1 MANVSIQFVVTADLT
16 GCSMKVKA
24 SGYTTRTITAGQSVT
39 ASYAEGTRITLTATM
54 GSGYTFVAF
63 RSIQGNL
70 GTTNPLTFT
79 AASYP
84 PMVALVAVK
93 AGWQDADGNDITS
106 VTKQTGSGFF
116 YVRAIPVQTAD
127 TPTVS
132 SSSTSVAT
140 VALGTEEDDYRLVKI
155 TPKSAG
161 STNITYSCY
170 YQGQTITIT
179 LPVTIATV
187 RTVEIKKGNWGSF
200 RYKIGSGSWSSACT
214 ADTTIEVQDGYRL
227 DVDWYSGSN
236 LSGSFCWYMTTAGYY
251 AGDGSDDLIINSNTT
266 VYPAKYSEDN
276 MVEYPSGYFYESSSS
291 STRVT
296 SVSVAR
302 TTYNASTQKTVYYR
316 PYYADT
322 TAESSDTS
330 VATVTVGGSSNSRRI
345 IYIQGVKAG
354 TATIK
359 VIWVSG
365 QYVYYNTLAVTVN
378 PVVRLYKLG
387 WAYFGQYGS
396 TMYSTTYKDYA
407 VALGG
412 SFDAVWYK
420 VSGDKSYP
428 YCENMVETGTYPGG
442 GTDSVSNITSDRA
455 FYPATAMPRTFKV
468 GLATVGGTVTVEN
481 RTRGTSQTLT
491 GLSEVVTVEAADGD
505 SIRITATPGTGYA
518 LNAIRLGSTLVSST
532 SPYSFTMDSSYED
545 KTFNVSFKVV
555 TYDVSISPNTS
566 SYGSVDV
573 TSVTGVPYGS
583 TISASGNVI
592 TINGVATRQSTATPT
607 DFTRTYTYEFD
618 HWTVNGTTLA
628 SGSSTTVTQAT
639 TIKAVFTRRTTTF
652 TESSTAWW
660 AERGGSASSKI
671 TSKTMSAS
679 DTVQI
684 DVHPGPQLNASPVN
698 GDWTV
703 RVTDSAGN
711 TQTAYATCSAE
722 YGTAY
727 YLIVTLNGRANG
739 SCYVRC
745 DWRTSTGYSYTMLP
759 LNVVKYWDVTTS
771 ANTGGTITSS
781 ASVAQGSSKTVSW
794 SANSGY
800 YVYSVTIDGAAKS
813 TSLSSWTFSNITANH
828 TVAVQFA
835 KSLSHTLHV
844 WVEEDWEDED
854 NKLSTSASWT
864 TVPSISG
871 VTFDFYR
878 ALLAYVPKITGTPAE
893 GTEGTYRAVAQDSSE
908 ILVYTIIV
916 DAASSI
922 SILLDRNGGTTH
934 GHATV
939 GMGDTSLSITDSPV
953 WEGHEIIEYR
963 TNGGTKIASV
973 DGTLMPGVSYMGT
986 DFTDAQGHWVRNST
1000 TVLMTAWRILTY
1012 TVTFNA
1018 NGGTCSEASR
1028 VVTYGETYGAMPIP
1042 TLAGKSFTGWYTE
1055 ESGGTRILGSDTVGT
1070 DAERTL
1076 YAHWADATN
1085 INLPTGWTED
1095 GYKSDGGTVIDQPL
1109 ILERNKTKR
1118 IYWQSVYD
1126 LSNTGQLDRWQSAD
1140 TSVATVS
1147 NVGSS
1152 TIYKWSADVRGVSV
1166 GTTTVRINWYVEG
1179 TDDATYYYSDLQ
1191 VRVVPTVTFNG
1202 NGGTPDV
1209 ATMAVNANGTLDSLP
1224 GASYDV
1230 THTFVGWFTQ
1240 ATGGTQIDSTTVFT
1254 ADTTVYAHWAVGYT
1268 IVYNANGGGGGPGYE
1283 TSTDSAETH
1292 TFTIPDN
1299 VPTKPGETF
1308 YEWNS
1313 KADGTGIGYDP
1324 GDPVTVTSAQPSVTL
1339 YAQYAEESY
1348 EFTVGYN
1355 ANGGS
1360 GAPSSQTYTG
1370 SSPTYTAVL
1379 SDTIPTRS
1387 GYVFSGWSESST
1399 AEWPDY
1405 LAGSRIELSPG
1416 TTTLYAVWSD
1426 EASGTGTVD
1435 NVRIFKS
1442 LGGAYIDVS
1451 DRLAIRSRIH
1461 EAENYGATA
1470 SFTIVN
1476 DFSDNLLS
1484 ASYDGWSDGSTG
1496 ALSTGMFVQIR
1507 DASPTGFCWGTFMIM
1522 TLSASD
1528 DLVSV
1533 TCGDYIQ
1540 VLRATGAEY
1549 YRNIYNG
1556 EGLLHGREFGQ
1567 LVQVG
1572 TKTQI
1577 EIPRPDGVTF
1587 TGGVAG
1593 DVRYMAP
1600 VEWDLYSGTVKTE
1613 QVATN
1618 QSGTTDIGIR
1628 IYGSAVIP
1636 LGGVAGTER
1645 QDGVVGMKSI
1655 TFKFLSKDSYSGTEV
1670 VWVSVYRGLEASE
1683 SELLGSKYQVL
1694 NSGGA
1699 ENDLTVSFG
1708 EDYVDLSM
1716 ESYLYVTFSGIVND
1730 QTISREYSYGYVRCY
1745 STAMSGATFTLN
1757 GITTSGQS
1765 IVFIA
1770 DALEYSNAS
1779 GQNVVEDGVP
1789 LFRIEQIGSVD
1800 SFDESYISDTWDYG
1814 RAWVRYISTE
1824 ETMPMDQVMS
1834 TILAAPE
1841 AVLTATSSTREVSI
1855 FRCGG
1860 DNYHAYMLAL
1870 ADMEDDGGPYDGRQ
1884 HAFCAATSAWGRVSL
1899 GARYRADDMS
1909 QMSLY
1914 YGGDTAIVGGQVM
1927 KSFAP
1932 SLTKANRPMIAV
1944 SKGATNDNKVIMIAV
1959 KDPEVPIGA
1968 SSTVLG
1974 SAATT
1979 FVDAAFEAYSQIMTN
1994 RSTDWEG
2001 TAELSGIHSMYMK
2014 RAGTYIGGVPI
2025 RISDS
2030 RYGMSLYQAKVKE
2043 CTVDYDNLIT
2053 TLVLN
2058 NYSESY
2064 GNAVLD
2070 TSKMAY
2076 QAGNLACV
2084 SDSEELYNRQY
2095 VFIETDSALPSGD
2108 ITMSLV
2114 VDGTVSASVTAGVIK
2129 YPELGV
2135 ATVYAYFPNGTSENA
2150 YAVSAVRVN
2159 STTFT
2164 IPEARRPDYLSG
2176 QYLIVNVQMDL

>member
-1 MANVSIQFVVTADLT
+1 MANVSIQFVVAADLT

-24 SGYTTRTITAGQSVT
+24 SGYTTKTITAGQKVT
-39 ASYAEGTRITLTATM
+39 VSYAEGTSITVTATM

-63 RSIQGNL
+63 RSIQGNI

-79 AASYP
+79 AASYL

-93 AGWQDADGNDITS
+93 AGWQDADGTDITS

-127 TPTVS
+127 TPTVTS
-132 SSSTSVAT
+132 SNTSVAT

-200 RYKIGSGSWSSACT
+200 RYKIGSGDWSSACT

-251 AGDGSDDLIINSNTT
+251 AGGGSDDLIINSNTT

-322 TAESSDTS
+322 TAESSDAS

-345 IYIQGVKAG
+345 IKIQGVKAG

-378 PVVRLYKLG
+378 PVVRVYKLG
-387 WAYFGQYGS
+387 WAYFGKYGDSMS
-396 TMYSTTYKDYA
+396 TTTYKDYA
-407 VALGG
+407 VTLGG

-505 SIRITATPGTGYA
+505 AIRITATPGTGYT

-545 KTFNVSFKVV
+545 QTFNVSFKVV

-592 TINGVATRQSTATPT
+592 TINGVATRQSIATPT

-652 TESSTAWW
+652 TESTTAWW
-660 AERGGSASSKI
+660 AERGGSSSSKI

-698 GDWTV
+698 GDWSV

-727 YLIVTLNGRANG
+727 YLIVTLNGKANG

-800 YVYSVTIDGAAKS
+800 YVYSVTIDGVSKS
-813 TSLSSWTFSNITANH
+813 TSLSSWTFSNVTADH

-893 GTEGTYRAVAQDSSE
+893 GTEGTYKAVAQDSSE
-908 ILVYTIIV
+908 ILVYTITV

-953 WEGHEIIEYR
+953 WEGHEIVEYR

-1028 VVTYGETYGAMPIP
+1028 VVTYGETYDDDDDMPIP
-1042 TLAGKSFTGWYTE
+1042 TKAGQSFLGWFTDAT
-1055 ESGGTRILGSDTVGT
+1055 GGTQIRNSTVVDV

-1076 YAHWADATN
+1076 YAHWAD
-1085 INLPTGWTED
+1085 PTEVDQPNSWRLG
-1095 GYKSDGGTVIDQPL
+1095 GYNGDPIDQPL
-1109 ILERNKTKR
+1109 IMKR
-1118 IYWQSVYD
+1118 GEVKEVYWYSAYD
-1126 LSNTGQLDRWQSAD
+1126 VSDSGQLNRWSCEPISVIGSVSQTKLTTYGSAANV
-1140 TSVATVS
+1140 TASGIGTGTV
-1147 NVGSS
+1147 
-1152 TIYKWSADVRGVSV
+1152 T
-1166 GTTTVRINWYVEG
+1166 INWYKVAG
-1179 TDDATYYYSDLQ
+1179 DGDSATYYYSELAVQ
-1191 VRVVPTVTFNG
+1191 VVPTVTFNG
-1202 NGGTPDV
+1202 NGGTPSV
-1209 ATMAVNANGTLDSLP
+1209 ASMETRADGTLATLP
-1224 GASYDV
+1224 TATYDA
-1230 THTFVGWFTQ
+1230 THTFVGWFTL
-1240 ATGGTQIDSTTVFT
+1240 ASGGEQIDGSTVFT
-1254 ADTTVYAHWAVGYT
+1254 QDTTVYAHWAVGYT

-1292 TFTIPDN
+1292 TFTIPDIR
-1299 VPTKPGETF
+1299 PTKQGETF
-1308 YEWNS
+1308 YEWNTS
-1313 KADGTGIGYDP
+1313 ADGSGTGYDP

-1379 SDTIPTRS
+1379 SDTVPTRS
-1387 GYVFSGWSESST
+1387 GYAFSGWSASST

-1416 TTTLYAVWSD
+1416 TTTLYAVWSE

-1435 NVRIFKS
+1435 NVRIYKS

-1451 DRLAIRSRIH
+1451 NRLAIRSRIH

-1540 VLRATGAEY
+1540 ILRATGAEY
-1549 YRNIYNG
+1549 YRNHYNASG
-1556 EGLLHGREFGQ
+1556 NRVVRYECGINTSGTS
-1567 LVQVG
+1567 LVMD
-1572 TKTQI
+1572 
-1577 EIPRPDGVTF
+1577 RPDGVNFSGDKT
-1587 TGGVAG
+1587 VG
-1593 DVRYMAP
+1593 DVKYMVP
-1600 VEWDLYSGTVKTE
+1600 EEQSYIDTPIVVGT
-1613 QVATN
+1613 
-1618 QSGTTDIGIR
+1618 
-1628 IYGSAVIP
+1628 GSALTSVFP
-1636 LGGVAGTER
+1636 LGGTGSQYRNTGIVGLEYIKVYLKGIISAGGQSTIYYTISLYA
-1645 QDGVVGMKSI
+1645 GASI
-1655 TFKFLSKDSYSGTEV
+1655 SGDLIQTWNVDSDNTSDYDEVTLNLSDDLDLSSYSYITIHMTGYYNYTPSVTPQIQTRRATAADCTTTIGSTTYQNTALYCVLGALLYENCGGNNTTDTRGDPVFEITEINN
-1670 VWVSVYRGLEASE
+1670 ASI
-1683 SELLGSKYQVL
+1683 SRDLLTPGM
-1694 NSGGA
+1694 A
-1699 ENDLTVSFG
+1699 RAWAT
-1708 EDYVDLSM
+1708 YVDLS
-1716 ESYLYVTFSGIVND
+1716 LNVNLVD
-1730 QTISREYSYGYVRCY
+1730 VADSILEAAGASLVSVNVNREIN
-1745 STAMSGATFTLN
+1745 M
-1757 GITTSGQS
+1757 
-1765 IVFIA
+1765 
-1770 DALEYSNAS
+1770 
-1779 GQNVVEDGVP
+1779 
-1789 LFRIEQIGSVD
+1789 
-1800 SFDESYISDTWDYG
+1800 
-1814 RAWVRYISTE
+1814 
-1824 ETMPMDQVMS
+1824 
-1834 TILAAPE
+1834 
-1841 AVLTATSSTREVSI
+1841 

-1860 DNYHAYMLAL
+1860 DYYHTYLLAL
-1870 ADMEDDGGPYDGRQ
+1870 SDMEDERGTYEGRQ
-1884 HAFCAATSAWGRVSL
+1884 HAFCASPGQWGVVNL
-1899 GARYRADDMS
+1899 GLRYRAEDAG
-1909 QMSLY
+1909 QKAIY
-1914 YGGDTAIVGGQVM
+1914 YGGDSAPNSAAQVA
-1927 KSFAP
+1927 KSFNP
-1932 SLTKANRPMIAV
+1932 SITKANRPTLAM
-1944 SKGATNDNKVIMIAV
+1944 SKGTANDGTPIMIAL
-1959 KDPEVPIGA
+1959 KDPDVPIGA
-1968 SSTVLG
+1968 SVVALTSSDT
-1974 SAATT
+1974 SAL
-1979 FVDAAFEAYSQIMTN
+1979 DSAFAAYSKIITN

-2001 TAELSGIHSMYMK
+2001 SLELSGIHSEYM
-2014 RAGTYIGGVPI
+2014 RRSGTWIGGIPV
-2025 RISDS
+2025 RIYDS
-2030 RYGMSLYQAKVKE
+2030 RYGMTAYAGRVKE
-2043 CTVDYDNLIT
+2043 CTVDYDKLIT

-2058 NYSESY
+2058 NYSEMY
-2064 GNAVLD
+2064 ANGLID
-2070 TSKMAY
+2070 TSTMAY
-2076 QAGNLACV
+2076 QAGNRAVLA
-2084 SDSEELYNRQY
+2084 SAAELYIRQY
-2095 VFIETDSALPSGD
+2095 VFVESDQTLPSGD
-2108 ITMSLV
+2108 AYEVEFYM
-2114 VDGTVSASVTAGVIK
+2114 DGAWATKVTAEVVR

-2135 ATVYAYFPNGTSENA
+2135 CTVVGFFQIGQDYSTNQYPISKLRVYCDGTAGSDIP
-2150 YAVSAVRVN
+2150 
-2159 STTFT
+2159 
-2164 IPEARRPDYLSG
+2164 IPEAVRPDKNQL
-2176 QYLIVNVQMDL
+2176 QYLIVNIQMGL